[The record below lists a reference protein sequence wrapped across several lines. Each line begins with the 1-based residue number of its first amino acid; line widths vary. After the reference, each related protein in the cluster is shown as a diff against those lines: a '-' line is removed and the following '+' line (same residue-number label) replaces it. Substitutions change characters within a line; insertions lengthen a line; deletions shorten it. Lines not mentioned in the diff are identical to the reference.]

1 METYTCQSP
10 APLYFQPFISN
21 IKKQHNGH
29 TKIKKIELVIPAYR
43 MHSQSFLN
51 VLDGISEEDA
61 LKRVENKTNHIVWM
75 AGNFINMRY
84 GLGAVLGLPV
94 QDPYND
100 LFFQG
105 KALDESFN
113 YPSLA
118 DLKKNFHEISSRVYQ
133 KLFETTDE
141 ELDEIFEIGMNIPF
155 IKETKLNF
163 VGMCIG
169 REDYLCGQI
178 GLMRRILDYPGM
190 KYDVDENLKY

>member
-1 METYTCQSP
+1 MDTPKS
-10 APLYFQPFISN
+10 
-21 IKKQHNGH
+21 
-29 TKIKKIELVIPAYR
+29 KKIELVIPAYR

-133 KLFETTDE
+133 KLFDITDE

>member
-1 METYTCQSP
+1 MDTPKS
-10 APLYFQPFISN
+10 
-21 IKKQHNGH
+21 KKM
-29 TKIKKIELVIPAYR
+29 ELVIPAYR

-133 KLFETTDE
+133 KLFDITDE

>member
-1 METYTCQSP
+1 METPKS
-10 APLYFQPFISN
+10 
-21 IKKQHNGH
+21 KKM
-29 TKIKKIELVIPAYR
+29 ELVIPAYR

-133 KLFETTDE
+133 KLFDITDE

>member
-1 METYTCQSP
+1 MNTPKSKKME
-10 APLYFQPFISN
+10 I
-21 IKKQHNGH
+21 
-29 TKIKKIELVIPAYR
+29 VIPAYR
-43 MHSQSFLN
+43 MHSQSFMN

-61 LKRVENKTNHIVWM
+61 LKRIENKTNHIVWM
-75 AGNFINMRY
+75 AGNFVNMRY
-84 GLGAVLGLPV
+84 GLGSVLGL
-94 QDPYND
+94 QGEDPYND

-105 KALDESFN
+105 KALNESLK
-113 YPSLA
+113 YPTLA
-118 DLKKNFHEISSRVYQ
+118 ELKENFHTISAKVFQ
-133 KLFETTDE
+133 KLHEVTDE

-190 KYDVDENLKY
+190 KYDVNENLKY

>member
-1 METYTCQSP
+1 MDTPKS
-10 APLYFQPFISN
+10 
-21 IKKQHNGH
+21 
-29 TKIKKIELVIPAYR
+29 KKIELVIPAYR

>member
-1 METYTCQSP
+1 MNTPKS
-10 APLYFQPFISN
+10 
-21 IKKQHNGH
+21 KKM
-29 TKIKKIELVIPAYR
+29 ELVIPAYR
-43 MHSQSFLN
+43 MHSQSFMN

-61 LKRVENKTNHIVWM
+61 LKRIENKTNHIVWM
-75 AGNFINMRY
+75 AGNFVNMRY
-84 GLGAVLGLPV
+84 GLGSVLGL
-94 QDPYND
+94 QGEDPYND

-105 KALDESFN
+105 KALDENFK
-113 YPSLA
+113 YPTLA
-118 DLKKNFHEISSRVYQ
+118 ELKENFHTISAKVFQ
-133 KLFETTDE
+133 KLHEVTDE

>member
-1 METYTCQSP
+1 MNTPKS
-10 APLYFQPFISN
+10 
-21 IKKQHNGH
+21 KKM
-29 TKIKKIELVIPAYR
+29 ELVIPAYR
-43 MHSQSFLN
+43 MHSQSFMN

-61 LKRVENKTNHIVWM
+61 LKRIENKTNHIVWM
-75 AGNFINMRY
+75 AGNFVNMRY
-84 GLGAVLGLPV
+84 GLGWVLGL
-94 QDPYND
+94 QGEDPYND

-105 KALDESFN
+105 KALDESFK
-113 YPSLA
+113 YPTLA
-118 DLKKNFHEISSRVYQ
+118 ELKENFHAISAKVYE
-133 KLFETTDE
+133 KLHEVTDE

>member
-1 METYTCQSP
+1 MDTPKS
-10 APLYFQPFISN
+10 
-21 IKKQHNGH
+21 KKM
-29 TKIKKIELVIPAYR
+29 ELVIPAFR

-133 KLFETTDE
+133 KLFDITDE

>member
-1 METYTCQSP
+1 MDTPKS
-10 APLYFQPFISN
+10 
-21 IKKQHNGH
+21 KKM
-29 TKIKKIELVIPAYR
+29 ELVIPAYR

>member
-1 METYTCQSP
+1 MNTPKS
-10 APLYFQPFISN
+10 
-21 IKKQHNGH
+21 KKM
-29 TKIKKIELVIPAYR
+29 ELVIPAYR
-43 MHSQSFLN
+43 MHSQSFMN

-61 LKRVENKTNHIVWM
+61 LKRIENKTNHIVWM
-75 AGNFINMRY
+75 AGNFVNMRY
-84 GLGAVLGLPV
+84 GLGSVLGL
-94 QDPYND
+94 QGEDPYND

-105 KALDESFN
+105 KALDENFK
-113 YPSLA
+113 YPTLA
-118 DLKKNFHEISSRVYQ
+118 ELKENFHTISSKVFQ
-133 KLFETTDE
+133 KLHEVTDE

-190 KYDVDENLKY
+190 KYDVDEDLKY

>member
-1 METYTCQSP
+1 MDTPKS
-10 APLYFQPFISN
+10 
-21 IKKQHNGH
+21 KKM
-29 TKIKKIELVIPAYR
+29 ELVIPAYR

-84 GLGAVLGLPV
+84 GLGGVLGLPV

-133 KLFETTDE
+133 KLFDITDE